1 MADIYKRLAK
11 KLDGLPHGFPA
22 TKSGVELRILRK
34 IFSAEDAE
42 FALKLKPLPETADQI
57 AHRLHRP
64 VELIQ
69 AILDQMAANGQ
80 IGSFKMKGRQ
90 HYALMPFV
98 VGIYEFQLDRLDK
111 ELADLVEEY
120 MPSLMK
126 VVGGYKPAVARVI
139 PVNKSVDAKLE
150 ILPYEDL
157 RQIISESHSF
167 MINECIC
174 RKEKALE
181 GQPCQH
187 TKETCMAFTREESAY
202 DDFRYSGRV
211 ITKDEALRILD
222 ETEREGLVHATYN
235 IQQDPMFVC
244 NCCSCCCGF
253 IRSIKEF
260 HAPFLLTRSNFVA
273 AIDAQTCDGC
283 GVCANERCPMEAI
296 EATNGTYAVGADRCI
311 GCGVCSLACPTDSI
325 RLVRRAAEDQTVP
338 PPNVIHWAVE
348 RSSARSDPLTRLA
361 LRFWLARHGGDM

>member
-34 IFSAEDAE
+34 IFSPEDAE

-64 VELIQ
+64 VELLQ
-69 AILDQMAANGQ
+69 VILDQMAANGQ

-90 HYALMPFV
+90 QYLLMPFV
-98 VGIYEFQLDRLDK
+98 VGIYEFQLNRLDK

-120 MPSLMK
+120 MPELMK

-139 PVNKSVDAKLE
+139 PVNKAVDAKLE
-150 ILPYEDL
+150 ILPYENL
-157 RQIISESHSF
+157 RRIISESRSF

-174 RKEKALE
+174 RKEKELE
-181 GQPCQH
+181 GQPCH
-187 TKETCMAFTREESAY
+187 HSKETCMAFTKEEHAY

-211 ITKDEALRILD
+211 ISKDEALRILY

-273 AIDAQTCDGC
+273 AVDADTCDGC
-283 GVCANERCPMEAI
+283 GVCANERCPMGAI
-296 EATNGTYAVGADRCI
+296 EPTNGAYSVMSDRCI
-311 GCGVCSLACPTDSI
+311 GCGVCTLACPTDSI
-325 RLVRRAAEDQTVP
+325 RLGRRPAEEQMTP

-348 RSSARSDPLTRLA
+348 RSSARSGPLMRLA
-361 LRFWLARHGGDM
+361 LRFWLARHGGGM

>member
-42 FALKLKPLPETADQI
+42 FAVKLKPLPETADQI

-64 VELIQ
+64 AELVQ

-80 IGSFKMKGRQ
+80 IGSFKIKGKKN
-90 HYALMPFV
+90 YALMPFV
-98 VGIYEFQLDRLDK
+98 VGIYEFQLNRLDK

-120 MPSLMK
+120 MPDLMK

-157 RQIISESHSF
+157 RKIISQSRSF

-181 GQPCQH
+181 GQPCHH
-187 TKETCMAFTREESAY
+187 TKETCMAFTREESAF
-202 DDFRYSGRV
+202 DDFRYAGRV
-211 ITKDEALRILD
+211 ISQEEALRILD
-222 ETEREGLVHATYN
+222 ETEREGLIHATYN

-260 HAPFLLTRSNFVA
+260 HVPYVLTRSNFVA
-273 AIDAQTCDGC
+273 SIDAETCDGC
-283 GVCANERCPMEAI
+283 GICANERCPMGAI
-296 EATNGTYAVGADRCI
+296 EPSNGNYAVEGDRCI
-311 GCGVCSLACPTDSI
+311 GCGVCTPACPTDSI
-325 RLVRRAAEDQTVP
+325 RLVRRADEEQTLP
-338 PPNVIHWAVE
+338 PKNIMHWAVE
-348 RSSARSDPLTRLA
+348 RSSARSGPLMRLA
-361 LRFWLARHGGDM
+361 LRFWLARHGGEM

>member
-11 KLDGLPHGFPA
+11 KLDRLPHGFPA

-34 IFSAEDAE
+34 IFSPEDAE
-42 FALKLKPLPETADQI
+42 FALKLKPLPETADHI

-64 VELIQ
+64 VELVQ
-69 AILDQMAANGQ
+69 AILDQMASNGQ
-80 IGSFKMKGRQ
+80 IGSFKLKGKQ
-90 HYALMPFV
+90 QYALMPFV
-98 VGIYEFQLDRLDK
+98 VGIYEFQLNRLDK

-139 PVNKSVDAKLE
+139 PVNKSVDARLE

-157 RQIISESHSF
+157 RQFISASRSF
-167 MINECIC
+167 MINDCIC
-174 RKEKALE
+174 RKEKELE
-181 GQPCQH
+181 GQPCTH
-187 TKETCMAFTREESAY
+187 TKETCMAFTREESAF
-202 DDFRYSGRV
+202 DDIRYGGRV
-211 ITKDEALRILD
+211 ISKEEALRILD

-260 HAPFLLTRSNFVA
+260 QAPYLLTRSNFVA
-273 AIDAQTCDGC
+273 SIDTETCDGC

-296 EATNGTYAVGADRCI
+296 EATNGTYAVGPDRCI
-311 GCGVCSLACPTDSI
+311 GCGVCAVACPTDSI
-325 RLVRRAAEDQTVP
+325 RLVRRAAAEQTVP
-338 PPNVIHWAVE
+338 PKDVIQWAVE
-348 RSSARSDPLTRLA
+348 RTSARSGPLMRLA
-361 LRFWLARHGGDM
+361 LRFWLARHGEEM